1 MPDERRPVLSVEEAL
16 DRILATVDV
25 LEPERAGLLEATGRV
40 LAEAVAA
47 DRDIPPLTNS
57 AMDGYAVRGT
67 DVADAQ
73 EGSPVRLRVVG
84 EVAAGHVSPLQV
96 APGTAVRIMTGA
108 PVPAGADTVV
118 RFEDT
123 RPATG
128 GSTGSPR
135 GSGHRPDG
143 DWIEVL
149 KATSTGKN
157 VRQAGEDVRAGQVVL
172 GPGKVLRPQ
181 EIGMLAAVGR
191 VEVAVVRRPRV
202 AILATGDEV
211 VPPDQVPGP
220 GQIRDANSYA
230 VAAQVQ
236 QYGGVPLLLGVA
248 RDREDL
254 VRRGMREALAQRADL
269 IITSGGVS
277 VGDFDLVKQVLAA
290 EGEMHFW
297 SLNMKP
303 GRPLAFGVVSGPSA
317 GSGRAVPLLGLP
329 GNPVAATIST
339 DLFARPALLKMQ
351 GFTDWSRPTVRARL
365 AQPIR
370 RKDGRRHYLRVRLR
384 QTDAGCEATL
394 TGNQGSGILSSMVQA
409 DGLAIIPEEADHLHA
424 GTEVE
429 VILLEGV
436 VAGRTG

>member
-1 MPDERRPVLSVEEAL
+1 
-16 DRILATVDV
+16 
-25 LEPERAGLLEATGRV
+25 
-40 LAEAVAA
+40 
-47 DRDIPPLTNS
+47 
-57 AMDGYAVRGT
+57 
-67 DVADAQ
+67 
-73 EGSPVRLRVVG
+73 
-84 EVAAGHVSPLQV
+84 
-96 APGTAVRIMTGA
+96 
-108 PVPAGADTVV
+108 
-118 RFEDT
+118 
-123 RPATG
+123 
-128 GSTGSPR
+128 
-135 GSGHRPDG
+135 
-143 DWIEVL
+143 
-149 KATSTGKN
+149 
-157 VRQAGEDVRAGQVVL
+157 
-172 GPGKVLRPQ
+172 
-181 EIGMLAAVGR
+181 
-191 VEVAVVRRPRV
+191 
-202 AILATGDEV
+202 

-248 RDREDL
+248 RDREEL

-317 GSGRAVPLLGLP
+317 GLRRAQSSRSGRAVPLLGLP

-351 GFTDWSRPTVRARL
+351 GFTDWSRPTARARL

-384 QTDAGCEATL
+384 QTDVGCEATL
-394 TGNQGSGILSSMVQA
+394 TGDQGSGILSSMVQA